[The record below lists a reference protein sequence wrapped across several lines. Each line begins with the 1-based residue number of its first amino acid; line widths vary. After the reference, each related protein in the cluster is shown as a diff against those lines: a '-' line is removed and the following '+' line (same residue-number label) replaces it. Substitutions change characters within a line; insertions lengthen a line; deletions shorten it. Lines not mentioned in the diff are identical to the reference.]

1 MMVDNNAKATDITNQ
16 DTEIDAETG
25 AAKTEAP
32 SAVIGHLGL
41 IKAMSVIMA
50 VLIVAALVT
59 IIVTIYSRLTASN
72 AVKEAREIEL
82 VVPADTRIIS
92 ASDAE
97 KGDMLVVLENDR
109 GQMVW
114 RIDGTG
120 QVTQKMTVIA
130 E

>member
-1 MMVDNNAKATDITNQ
+1 MMADNNAKSTNNTNQ
-16 DTEIDAETG
+16 DTDIDAKTG
-25 AAKTEAP
+25 MADGEAP

-59 IIVTIYSRLTASN
+59 IIVTIYSRMTASN
-72 AVKEAREIEL
+72 AVKEAVEIEL

-97 KGDMLVVLENDR
+97 KGDMLLVLENAK

-114 RIDGTG
+114 RVNGTG
-120 QVTQKMTVIA
+120 QVTQKMSILSD
-130 E
+130 

>member
-1 MMVDNNAKATDITNQ
+1 MADNNAKSTNNTNQ
-16 DTEIDAETG
+16 DTDIDAKTG
-25 AAKTEAP
+25 MADGEAP
-32 SAVIGHLGL
+32 SAVIRHLGL

-59 IIVTIYSRLTASN
+59 IIVTIYSRMTASN
-72 AVKEAREIEL
+72 AVKDAVEIEL

-97 KGDMLVVLENDR
+97 KGDMLLVLENAK

-114 RIDGTG
+114 RVNGTG
-120 QVTQKMTVIA
+120 KVTQKMSILSD
-130 E
+130 

>member
-1 MMVDNNAKATDITNQ
+1 MMADNNAKATDNTNQ

-25 AAKTEAP
+25 AANAEAP

-59 IIVTIYSRLTASN
+59 IIVTIYSLLTASN

-120 QVTQKMTVIA
+120 QVTQQMTVIA

>member
-1 MMVDNNAKATDITNQ
+1 MMADNNAKATDNTNQ
-16 DTEIDAETG
+16 DTEIDAEIG
-25 AAKTEAP
+25 AANAEAP

-72 AVKEAREIEL
+72 AVKEARKIEL

>member
-1 MMVDNNAKATDITNQ
+1 MADNNAKSTGNTNQ
-16 DTEIDAETG
+16 DAEIDI
-25 AAKTEAP
+25 KTEDVNAEVP

-41 IKAMSVIMA
+41 IKTMSVIMA

-59 IIVTIYSRLTASN
+59 IIVTIYSRMTAAY
-72 AVKEAREIEL
+72 AVKEASEIEL
-82 VVPADTRIIS
+82 FLPADTRIIS
-92 ASDAE
+92 ASDAD
-97 KGDMLVVLENDR
+97 KGDMLIVLENDR

>member
-1 MMVDNNAKATDITNQ
+1 MADNNAKSTDNTNQ
-16 DTEIDAETG
+16 ETEIDAETG
-25 AAKTEAP
+25 AANAEAP

-97 KGDMLVVLENDR
+97 KGDMLVVLENDS

>member
-1 MMVDNNAKATDITNQ
+1 MADNNAKATDNTNQ
-16 DTEIDAETG
+16 DTEIDAENG
-25 AAKTEAP
+25 AANVGAP

-120 QVTQKMTVIA
+120 QVTQKMTIIA

>member
-1 MMVDNNAKATDITNQ
+1 MADNNAKATNNTNQ
-16 DTEIDAETG
+16 DTEIDAENG
-25 AAKTEAP
+25 AANAEAP

>member
-1 MMVDNNAKATDITNQ
+1 MMADNNAKATDNTNQ

-25 AAKTEAP
+25 AANAEAP

>member
-1 MMVDNNAKATDITNQ
+1 MMADNNAKSTDNTNQ
-16 DTEIDAETG
+16 DSEIDAENG
-25 AAKTEAP
+25 AANAEAP

>member
-1 MMVDNNAKATDITNQ
+1 MADNNAKATDNTNQ

-25 AAKTEAP
+25 AANAEAP

-92 ASDAE
+92 ASNAE
-97 KGDMLVVLENDR
+97 KGDMLVVLVNDK

>member
-1 MMVDNNAKATDITNQ
+1 MMADNNAKSTNNTNQ
-16 DTEIDAETG
+16 DTDIDAKTG
-25 AAKTEAP
+25 MADGEAP

-59 IIVTIYSRLTASN
+59 IIVTIYSRMTASN
-72 AVKEAREIEL
+72 AVKEAVEIEL

-97 KGDMLVVLENDR
+97 TGDMLLVLENAK

-114 RIDGTG
+114 RVNGTG
-120 QVTQKMTVIA
+120 QVTQKMSILSD
-130 E
+130 

>member
-1 MMVDNNAKATDITNQ
+1 MMADNNAKATDNTNQ
-16 DTEIDAETG
+16 DTEIDAENG
-25 AAKTEAP
+25 VANAEAP

-97 KGDMLVVLENDR
+97 KGDMLVVLENDN

>member
-1 MMVDNNAKATDITNQ
+1 
-16 DTEIDAETG
+16 
-25 AAKTEAP
+25 
-32 SAVIGHLGL
+32 
-41 IKAMSVIMA
+41 
-50 VLIVAALVT
+50 
-59 IIVTIYSRLTASN
+59 
-72 AVKEAREIEL
+72 
-82 VVPADTRIIS
+82 VPADTRIIS

>member
-1 MMVDNNAKATDITNQ
+1 MMADNNAKSTDNTNQ

-25 AAKTEAP
+25 AANAEAP

-97 KGDMLVVLENDR
+97 KGDMLVVLENDS

-120 QVTQKMTVIA
+120 QVTQKMTLIA

>member
-1 MMVDNNAKATDITNQ
+1 MADNNAKATDNTNQ
-16 DTEIDAETG
+16 DTEIDAENG
-25 AAKTEAP
+25 AANAEAP

-97 KGDMLVVLENDR
+97 KGDMLVVLENDN

>member
-1 MMVDNNAKATDITNQ
+1 MADNNAKSTSNTNQ
-16 DTEIDAETG
+16 DTDSD
-25 AAKTEAP
+25 AKTGETTGEMP
-32 SAVIGHLGL
+32 TAVFGHLGL

-72 AVKEAREIEL
+72 AVKQAVEIEL

-97 KGDMLVVLENDR
+97 KGDMLMVLENDK

-114 RIDGTG
+114 RVNGTG
-120 QVTQKMTVIA
+120 QVTQKMTIIT

>member
-1 MMVDNNAKATDITNQ
+1 MADNNAKSTNNTNQ
-16 DTEIDAETG
+16 DTDIDAKTAMADGET
-25 AAKTEAP
+25 P

-50 VLIVAALVT
+50 ILIVAALVT
-59 IIVTIYSRLTASN
+59 IIVTIYSRMTASN
-72 AVKEAREIEL
+72 AVKDAVEIEL

-97 KGDMLVVLENDR
+97 KGDMLLVLENAK

-114 RIDGTG
+114 RVNGTG
-120 QVTQKMTVIA
+120 KVTQKMSIVSD
-130 E
+130 

>member
-1 MMVDNNAKATDITNQ
+1 MADNNAKATDNTNQ

-25 AAKTEAP
+25 AANAEAP

-97 KGDMLVVLENDR
+97 KGDMLVVLENDS

>member
-1 MMVDNNAKATDITNQ
+1 MADNNAKATDNTNQ
-16 DTEIDAETG
+16 DTEIDAEIG
-25 AAKTEAP
+25 AANAEAP

-97 KGDMLVVLENDR
+97 TGDMLVVLENDR

>member
-1 MMVDNNAKATDITNQ
+1 MADNNAKATDNTNQ

-25 AAKTEAP
+25 AANAEAP

-97 KGDMLVVLENDR
+97 KGDMLVVLENDN

-120 QVTQKMTVIA
+120 QVTQKMTVIS

>member
-1 MMVDNNAKATDITNQ
+1 MMADNNAKSTGNTNQ
-16 DTEIDAETG
+16 DAEIDIKTGDVNAEV
-25 AAKTEAP
+25 P

-41 IKAMSVIMA
+41 IKTMSVIMA

-72 AVKEAREIEL
+72 AVKEASEIKL
-82 VVPADTRIIS
+82 VLPADTRIIS
-92 ASDAE
+92 ASDAD
-97 KGDMLVVLENDR
+97 KGDMLIVLDSGK

-114 RIDGTG
+114 RVDGTG
-120 QVTQKMTVIA
+120 QVTQKITVTA